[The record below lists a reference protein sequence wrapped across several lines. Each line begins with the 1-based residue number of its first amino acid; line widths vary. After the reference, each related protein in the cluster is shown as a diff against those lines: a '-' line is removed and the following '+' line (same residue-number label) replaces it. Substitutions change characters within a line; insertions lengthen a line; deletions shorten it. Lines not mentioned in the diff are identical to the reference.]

1 MSATPT
7 PAPAPRTVR
16 RPFLTRRVLR
26 GLWWLAL
33 YGWDRIE
40 RMTPQEVAESGVPE
54 EDALYAYRWIE
65 RMRSFRA
72 EEKGARS

>member
-1 MSATPT
+1 MSAVPT

-26 GLWWLAL
+26 GLATLAK
-33 YGWDRIE
+33 YGWPEIE
-40 RMTPQEVAESGVPE
+40 DGPVRLKVEHEA
-54 EDALYAYRWIE
+54 DALYAKRWIE
-65 RMRSFRA
+65 RMQSFRA

>member
-26 GLWWLAL
+26 GLATLAK
-33 YGWDRIE
+33 YGWPEIEDGPDRLK
-40 RMTPQEVAESGVPE
+40 PE
-54 EDALYAYRWIE
+54 HEADALYAKRWIE
-65 RMRSFRA
+65 RMQSFRE